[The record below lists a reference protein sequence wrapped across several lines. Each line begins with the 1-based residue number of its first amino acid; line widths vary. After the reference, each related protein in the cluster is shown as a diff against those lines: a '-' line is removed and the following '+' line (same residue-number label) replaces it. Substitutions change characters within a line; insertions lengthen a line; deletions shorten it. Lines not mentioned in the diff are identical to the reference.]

1 MEKSPR
7 VDGLLRQINNLQGQL
22 TAMQSRS
29 SSLESELAQ
38 RDRQLLRKCDE
49 LKQVEMQV
57 SWLMNGSDTWNVHF
71 VWFQNHCWWS
81 ITSYDG

>member
-7 VDGLLRQINNLQGQL
+7 LDGLLRQINNLQVQL
-22 TAMQSRS
+22 TACQSRS
-29 SSLESELAQ
+29 SSLEAELAQ

-57 SWLMNGSDTWNVHF
+57 SNLLNISDV
-71 VWFQNHCWWS
+71 
-81 ITSYDG
+81 